1 MLGSYWSGLCT
12 AERCPSLTSAC
23 GNVWKEPLYDVILT
37 RDPEATQSG
46 WEAGRRHYFEINWIL
61 GRGDLDVF
69 GLFLAALM
77 LL

>member
-1 MLGSYWSGLCT
+1 
-12 AERCPSLTSAC
+12 
-23 GNVWKEPLYDVILT
+23 VWKEPLYDVILT